1 MLIVHVMVK
10 VKPDKIEDFKAI
22 TIKNASKSIRE
33 PGIIR
38 FDCIQGQDDTTK
50 FVLSEVYKSPEAIE
64 AHKQTEH
71 YAEWCEAAKDI
82 MAEPRYSIKYTNV
95 FPEEKNW

>member
-1 MLIVHVMVK
+1 MVK
-10 VKPDKIEDFKAI
+10 VKPEKIEYFKEI

-33 PGIIR
+33 PGIMR
-38 FDCIQGQDDTTK
+38 FDIIQDQEDPAK

-64 AHKQTEH
+64 AHKLTEQ
-71 YAEWCEAAKDI
+71 YAEWCEAVKDI
-82 MAEPRYSIKYTNV
+82 MAEPRYSIKYNNV